1 MPHRLRRAVGLALA
15 AVAFAV
21 APLAQEAP
29 TPDAREITFNEALSI
44 ALRQNTALQQAENV
58 AEGRGLAVSQAR
70 STFLPDLSA
79 AVRPTRRYGLVFD
92 QTTGQLDQETSQSL
106 DASVTTSLNL
116 FNGFGDVAAL
126 REARLNREAAEF
138 ALVRAQQDVLFDV
151 ASEFLRVILD
161 QELVRIQAETLE
173 AEQAQRDRIDQLVEG
188 GVRPRADAF
197 QQAAIVA
204 ERELELL
211 QAEAQLELA
220 KTRLVQ
226 TLQLDPFEAY
236 TFVAPSLEAASLDV
250 EAYDLEVLL
259 TAALEQRE
267 DLQAQAL
274 QIEAAEASIDVAQSG
289 YWPTVNLFASF
300 GSSYSSLATRTLP
313 NTVRT
318 LPVTTVEGDP
328 VFLDGEPLTFDT
340 QPDRE
345 DTPFSDQFFSDNR
358 GGSVGIAVDIPIFD
372 RFATRARVQQARL
385 QAQNER
391 IALRDLEQQV
401 ALQVRQSYLDYLNA
415 AKRLDVTARQV
426 EAAEVALT
434 AEEERYELG
443 VSTLAELVQARARL
457 IEAQSARAQAVAEFV
472 FQSKLLE
479 YATGTLD
486 PSQPLFE

>member
-21 APLAQEAP
+21 APRAQEAP

-318 LPVTTVEGDP
+318 
-328 VFLDGEPLTFDT
+328 
-340 QPDRE
+340 
-345 DTPFSDQFFSDNR
+345 
-358 GGSVGIAVDIPIFD
+358 
-372 RFATRARVQQARL
+372 
-385 QAQNER
+385 
-391 IALRDLEQQV
+391 
-401 ALQVRQSYLDYLNA
+401 
-415 AKRLDVTARQV
+415 
-426 EAAEVALT
+426 
-434 AEEERYELG
+434 
-443 VSTLAELVQARARL
+443 
-457 IEAQSARAQAVAEFV
+457 
-472 FQSKLLE
+472 
-479 YATGTLD
+479 
-486 PSQPLFE
+486 